1 MCQGKMSI
9 KSISKTRRTAHHEA
23 AQKSKL
29 SFGIPKKPPVREEE
43 GGNKKNSNRPFYSL
57 YKSKSDRNISK
68 EEVLRITGRQIT
80 QPFGVIHSL
89 IKKSTTNFAARKSDI
104 SKEGPRRS
112 ACNITSTGYSNNN
125 DLCQYQSRPDSTSMK
140 ASRTT
145 SEMRMVRSSSIK
157 VKNKQLQ
164 IKQGNSSRTFP
175 LSAEESENEDLE
187 LRTNI
192 AIDHVLPSTTSNDIH
207 HHVCQS
213 PSDEAISRYSSSKN
227 NRPTLPA
234 TCPLHHRDFI
244 QEELDFEETYL
255 NHSTTTST
263 QKSQKNN
270 KKSSLNHHCDL
281 PYCKI
286 ARSHPQGH
294 HPAFLALLPS
304 ADHDT
309 KSSSRSQFNR
319 DSYLLHQSYK
329 HQEKHSSHDGLTMCM
344 PRSIR
349 QIIRCLKGNDRCF
362 ECGTRKHLSH
372 AFVPL
377 GIVICDE
384 CSYDEMEYAKEGDI
398 LSFEHDLDWR
408 HHEILS
414 VVEGGNDAFRMYLRD
429 NCKANGEG
437 WVIGEEALYD
447 DVKLSVT
454 ALRYRKMLEKRVRS
468 VASTLGEQNFNTSR
482 QSIRFNTSFKDEEE
496 ECWSSSICIKKFIL
510 EDMKSNRCVGKR
522 RRFFSMKKIYSAR
535 F

>member
-1 MCQGKMSI
+1 MCQGTMSI
-9 KSISKTRRTAHHEA
+9 KSIPKTRRTAHHEA
-23 AQKSKL
+23 AQKNRL

-57 YKSKSDRNISK
+57 YKSKSDRNISNTDCWCSPRK
-68 EEVLRITGRQIT
+68 EEVLKITGRQIT

-89 IKKSTTNFAARKSDI
+89 IKKRTTNFAARKSDI
-104 SKEGPRRS
+104 SKKGPSRKKS
-112 ACNITSTGYSNNN
+112 YNVPSTGYSNNN
-125 DLCQYQSRPDSTSMK
+125 DLYQYQSRPDATSMK
-140 ASRTT
+140 ARRTT

-164 IKQGNSSRTFP
+164 IKQGVLQRNSSRSVP

-192 AIDHVLPSTTSNDIH
+192 LAIDHVLLPSTTSNDIH

-234 TCPLHHRDFI
+234 TRPLHHRNFI

-263 QKSQKNN
+263 QKCQKNN

-286 ARSHPQGH
+286 ARSHS
-294 HPAFLALLPS
+294 AFLALLPS

-309 KSSSRSQFNR
+309 KSSSRSQFTR
-319 DSYLLHQSYK
+319 DSYLLHQSHK
-329 HQEKHSSHDGLTMCM
+329 HQEKHTSHYGLTMCM
-344 PRSIR
+344 PQSIR

-384 CSYDEMEYAKEGDI
+384 CSYDEMEFANEGDI

-454 ALRYRKMLEKRVRS
+454 ALRYRKMLKKRVRS
-468 VASTLGEQNFNTSR
+468 FATALGEEEQNIQLNTL
-482 QSIRFNTSFKDEEE
+482 FKDEEE
-496 ECWSSSICIKKFIL
+496 ECCISSIVKKKAG
-510 EDMKSNRCVGKR
+510 KSGR
-522 RRFFSMKKIYSAR
+522 FSMKKISSSW